1 MLLTVA
7 TVLAIVS
14 GGLLAY
20 RTEIAMERGEAVGA
34 LQRRLPGAL
43 LLCGFGLL
51 GVMLSLVVHA
61 PAAFGCCG

>member
-61 PAAFGCCG
+61 PAAFECCG